1 MVATVEHRMPGRKT
15 WEKSLENGKTMG
27 ILWEI
32 YGENMK
38 IWEFYGKTRMI
49 VFLEIWEDQW
59 ENKKRWDNFWVMYGE
74 FYG

>member
-1 MVATVEHRMPGRKT
+1 
-15 WEKSLENGKTMG
+15 MG

>member
-1 MVATVEHRMPGRKT
+1 MG
-15 WEKSLENGKTMG
+15 KSLENGKAMG

-38 IWEFYGKTRMI
+38 IWEFFGKLGGF
-49 VFLEIWEDQW
+49 FLEIWEDQW
-59 ENKKRWDNFWVMYGE
+59 ENRKRWDNFWEIYGE